1 MAIRSMTGFAQI
13 KGLHGKTAYTFSA
26 KSVNHRF
33 LDLHLRLPA
42 RSELLEQQLRKL
54 FKEKMHRGHVE
65 LSLALEY
72 AGACGVSVNRELV
85 LGYVKAFRELR
96 DELDLHGEVD
106 LNAVFRLNGVL
117 SASSEMPDEA
127 GLQAGSQEELQAGLQ
142 GTLLTAAAALI
153 DQLNANRRL
162 EGDHTRAELEARMN
176 HLERNTGE
184 VEKLRSTV
192 LQAHL
197 ERIRAR
203 MAELLEGKADP
214 DRILQE
220 AALLAERSDVQE
232 EIVRLLT
239 HIRHFRGLLEEG
251 EDVGKK
257 LDFLLQEM
265 NREANTMLSKTTGL
279 AGDAMRITELGL
291 ALKSD
296 IEKSR
301 EQVQNVE

>member
-1 MAIRSMTGFAQI
+1 MSIRSMTGFAQL
-13 KGLHGKTAYTFSA
+13 KGQHGKTAYTFST

-33 LDLHLRLPA
+33 LDLHLRLPG
-42 RSELLEQQLRKL
+42 RSDLFEQKLRKL

-65 LSLALEY
+65 LTLTLEY
-72 AGACGVSVNRELV
+72 AGASGISVNRDLIS
-85 LGYVKAFRELR
+85 GYVKAFRELSS
-96 DELDLHGEVD
+96 DLDLHGDVD

-117 SASSEMPDEA
+117 SASSEMPEEA
-127 GLQAGSQEELQAGLQ
+127 ELQA
-142 GTLLTAAAALI
+142 TLLSAAAELI
-153 DQLNANRRL
+153 DLLNANRQI
-162 EGDHTRAELEARMN
+162 EGDHTRAELESRMDQ
-176 HLERNTGE
+176 LERNTAE
-184 VEKLRSTV
+184 VETLRGAV

-197 ERIRAR
+197 ERIRSR
-203 MAELLEGKADP
+203 MAELLEGQADP

-220 AALLAERSDVQE
+220 AAMLAERSDIQE

-239 HIRHFRGLLEEG
+239 HIKHFRGLLAEG

>member
-1 MAIRSMTGFAQI
+1 MSIRSMTGFAQI
-13 KGLHGKTAYTFSA
+13 KGQQDKTAYTFTA

-33 LDLHLRLPA
+33 LDLHLRLPG
-42 RSELLEQQLRKL
+42 RSDLFEQQLRKL

-65 LSLALEY
+65 LTLTLEY
-72 AGACGVSVNRELV
+72 ASASGISVNRELV
-85 LGYVKAFRELR
+85 SGYVNVFRELSN
-96 DELDLHGEVD
+96 ELGLHGELD

-117 SASSEMPDEA
+117 SASSEMPEEA
-127 GLQAGSQEELQAGLQ
+127 DLQTA
-142 GTLLTAAAALI
+142 LLSAADALI
-153 DQLNANRRL
+153 DLLNANRRL
-162 EGDHTRAELEARMN
+162 EGDHTRAELESRMDL
-176 HLERNTGE
+176 LERNTAEIETMRG
-184 VEKLRSTV
+184 TV

-197 ERIRAR
+197 DRIRAR
-203 MAELLEGKADP
+203 MAELLEGNADP

-220 AALLAERSDVQE
+220 AAMLAERSDVQE

-251 EDVGKK
+251 ADVGKK

-265 NREANTMLSKTTGL
+265 SREANTMLSKTTGL

>member
-1 MAIRSMTGFAQI
+1 MSICSMTGFAQK
-13 KGLHGKTAYTFSA
+13 KGQHGRTAYTFTA

-33 LDLHLRLPA
+33 LDLHLRLPG
-42 RSELLEQQLRKL
+42 RSELFEQQLRKL
-54 FKEKMHRGHVE
+54 FKDKMHRGHVE
-65 LSLALEY
+65 LTLTLEY
-72 AGACGVSVNRELV
+72 AGASGVSVNQELV
-85 LGYVKAFRELR
+85 SGYVKAFRALS
-96 DELDLHGEVD
+96 DELSLHGEPD
-106 LNAVFRLNGVL
+106 LNAIFRLNGVF

-127 GLQAGSQEELQAGLQ
+127 ELQEALLRAAGE
-142 GTLLTAAAALI
+142 LI
-153 DQLNANRRL
+153 EELNANRRA
-162 EGDHTRAELEARMN
+162 EGDHTRSELEARMAQ
-176 HLERNTGE
+176 LERNTRE
-184 VEKLRSTV
+184 VEKLRGAV
-192 LQAHL
+192 LEAHL

-203 MAELLEGKADP
+203 MAELLEGRAEP
-214 DRILQE
+214 ERILQE
-220 AALLAERSDVQE
+220 AAMLAERSDVQE

-265 NREANTMLSKTTGL
+265 NREANTMLSKTSGL
-279 AGDAMRITELGL
+279 TGDALCITELGL

>member
-1 MAIRSMTGFAQI
+1 MSIRSMTGFAQL
-13 KGLHGKTAYTFSA
+13 KGQHGKTAYTFSI

-33 LDLHLRLPA
+33 LDLHLRLPM
-42 RSELLEQQLRKL
+42 RSELFEQKLRKL

-65 LSLALEY
+65 LTLTLEY
-72 AGACGVSVNRELV
+72 AGASGISVNRELV
-85 LGYVKAFRELR
+85 SGYVKAFRELSG
-96 DELDLHGEVD
+96 ELDVHGEID
-106 LNAVFRLNGVL
+106 LNAIFRINGVL
-117 SASSEMPDEA
+117 SASSEMPEEA
-127 GLQAGSQEELQAGLQ
+127 ELQT
-142 GTLLTAAAALI
+142 TLLAAAAELI
-153 DQLNANRRL
+153 DLLNANRRL
-162 EGDHTRAELEARMN
+162 EGDHTRTELESRMDQ
-176 HLERNTGE
+176 LERNTAE
-184 VEKLRSTV
+184 VETMRGAV

-197 ERIRAR
+197 ERIRTR

-239 HIRHFRGLLEEG
+239 HIKHFRGLLLEG

>member
-1 MAIRSMTGFAQI
+1 MSIRSMTGFAQK
-13 KGLHGKTAYTFSA
+13 KGQHGKTAYTFTA

-33 LDLHLRLPA
+33 LDLHLRLPG
-42 RSELLEQQLRKL
+42 RSELFDQRLRKL

-65 LSLALEY
+65 LTLALEY
-72 AGACGVSVNRELV
+72 AGASGVSVNQELV
-85 LGYVKAFRELR
+85 TGYVKAFRALS
-96 DELDLHGEVD
+96 DELDLHVEPD
-106 LNAVFRLNGVL
+106 LNAIFRLNGVF
-117 SASSEMPDEA
+117 SASSEMSGEP
-127 GLQAGSQEELQAGLQ
+127 ELQEALLEAAG
-142 GTLLTAAAALI
+142 ALI
-153 DQLNANRRL
+153 DELNANRRA
-162 EGDHTRAELEARMN
+162 EGDHTRAELEARMA
-176 HLERNTGE
+176 HLERNTSK
-184 VEKLRSTV
+184 VETLRGSV
-192 LQAHL
+192 LEAHL

-203 MAELLEGKADP
+203 MAELLEGRAEP
-214 DRILQE
+214 ERILQE

-265 NREANTMLSKTTGL
+265 NREANTMLSKTSGL
-279 AGDAMRITELGL
+279 TGDAMRITELGL

>member
-1 MAIRSMTGFAQI
+1 MSIRSMTGFAQL
-13 KGLHGKTAYTFSA
+13 KGQHGKTAYTFST

-33 LDLHLRLPA
+33 LDLHLRLPG
-42 RSELLEQQLRKL
+42 RSDLFEQKLRKL

-65 LSLALEY
+65 LTLTLEY
-72 AGACGVSVNRELV
+72 AGASGISVNRDLIS
-85 LGYVKAFRELR
+85 GYVKAFRELSS
-96 DELDLHGEVD
+96 DLDLHGDVD

-117 SASSEMPDEA
+117 SASSEMPEEA
-127 GLQAGSQEELQAGLQ
+127 ELQA
-142 GTLLTAAAALI
+142 TLLSAAAELI
-153 DQLNANRRL
+153 DLLNANRQI
-162 EGDHTRAELEARMN
+162 EGDHTRAELESRMDQ
-176 HLERNTGE
+176 LERNTAE
-184 VEKLRSTV
+184 VETLRGAV

-197 ERIRAR
+197 ERIRSR
-203 MAELLEGKADP
+203 MAELLEGQADP

-220 AALLAERSDVQE
+220 AAMLAERSDIQE

-239 HIRHFRGLLEEG
+239 HIKHFRGLLAEG

-265 NREANTMLSKTTGL
+265 NRETNTMLSKTTGL

>member
-13 KGLHGKTAYTFSA
+13 KGQHGKTGYTFTA

-33 LDLHLRLPA
+33 LDLHLRLPG
-42 RSELLEQQLRKL
+42 RSELFEQRLRKL

-65 LSLALEY
+65 VTLSLEY
-72 AGACGVSVNRELV
+72 AGASGVSVNQELV
-85 LGYVKAFRELR
+85 SGYVKAFRGLS
-96 DELDLHGEVD
+96 DELDLHGEPD
-106 LNAVFRLNGVL
+106 LNALFRLTGVL
-117 SASSEMPDEA
+117 SASSEMPEEA
-127 GLQAGSQEELQAGLQ
+127 ELQEALAAVASELIGL
-142 GTLLTAAAALI
+142 
-153 DQLNANRRL
+153 LNANRRL
-162 EGDHTRAELEARMN
+162 EGDHTGAELEARMDL
-176 HLERNTGE
+176 LERNTAE
-184 VEKLRSTV
+184 VAQLRGTV
-192 LQAHL
+192 LAAHL
-197 ERIRAR
+197 ERLRTR
-203 MAELLEGKADP
+203 MAELLEGKAEP

-232 EIVRLLT
+232 EIVRLQT
-239 HIRHFRGLLEEG
+239 HIRHFRGLLQEG

-265 NREANTMLSKTTGL
+265 NREANTMLSKTSGL

>member
-1 MAIRSMTGFAQI
+1 MSIRSMTGFAQI
-13 KGLHGKTAYTFSA
+13 KGQQGKTAYTFTA

-33 LDLHLRLPA
+33 LDLHLRLPG
-42 RSELLEQQLRKL
+42 RSDVFEQQLRKL

-65 LSLALEY
+65 LTLTLEY
-72 AGACGVSVNRELV
+72 AGASGLSVNHELV
-85 LGYVKAFRELR
+85 SGYVKAFRDISR
-96 DELDLHGEVD
+96 ELDLRAEVD

-117 SASSEMPDEA
+117 SASSEMPDE
-127 GLQAGSQEELQAGLQ
+127 SELQAA
-142 GTLLTAAAALI
+142 LLSAANELI
-153 DQLNANRRL
+153 DLLNANRQL
-162 EGDHTRAELEARMN
+162 EGDHTCDELVARMDQ
-176 HLERNTGE
+176 LERNTSE
-184 VEKLRSTV
+184 VEKLRGTV

-220 AALLAERSDVQE
+220 AAMLAERSDVQE
-232 EIVRLLT
+232 EIVRMLT
-239 HIRHFRGLLEEG
+239 HVKHFRGLLNEG

>member
-13 KGLHGKTAYTFSA
+13 KGQQGKTAYTFTA

-33 LDLHLRLPA
+33 LDLHLRLPGN
-42 RSELLEQQLRKL
+42 SDLFEQQLRKL

-65 LSLALEY
+65 VGLTLEY
-72 AGACGVSVNRELV
+72 AGASGVSVNQELV
-85 LGYVKAFRELR
+85 SGYVNAFRALSK
-96 DELDLHGEVD
+96 ELDLRGEVD

-117 SASSEMPDEA
+117 SASSEMPDEVQLRA
-127 GLQAGSQEELQAGLQ
+127 
-142 GTLLTAAAALI
+142 TLLEAAGELI
-153 DQLNANRRL
+153 ELLNANRRL
-162 EGDHTRAELEARMN
+162 EGDHTRAELESRMEQ
-176 HLERNTGE
+176 LESNTAE
-184 VEKLRSTV
+184 VEKLRSMV
-192 LQAHL
+192 LEAHL
-197 ERIRAR
+197 ERIRTR

-220 AALLAERSDVQE
+220 AAMLAERSDVQE
-232 EIVRLLT
+232 EIVRLQS
-239 HIRHFRGLLEEG
+239 HIKHFRGLLAEG

-279 AGDAMRITELGL
+279 AGEAMRITELGL

>member
-1 MAIRSMTGFAQI
+1 MSIRSMTGFAQL
-13 KGLHGKTAYTFSA
+13 KGQHGKTAYTFST

-33 LDLHLRLPA
+33 LDLHLRLPG
-42 RSELLEQQLRKL
+42 RSDVFEQQLRKL

-65 LSLALEY
+65 LTLTLEY
-72 AGACGVSVNRELV
+72 AGASGISVNRELIS
-85 LGYVKAFRELR
+85 GYVKAFRELSG
-96 DELDLHGEVD
+96 DLDLHGDVD

-117 SASSEMPDEA
+117 SASSEMPEEA
-127 GLQAGSQEELQAGLQ
+127 ELQS
-142 GTLLTAAAALI
+142 TLLAAAAELI
-153 DQLNANRRL
+153 DLLNANRQL
-162 EGDHTRAELEARMN
+162 EGDHTRTELESRMDQ
-176 HLERNTGE
+176 LERNTAE
-184 VEKLRSTV
+184 VETLRGAV

-197 ERIRAR
+197 ERIRSR

-220 AALLAERSDVQE
+220 AAMLAERSDIQE

-239 HIRHFRGLLEEG
+239 HIKHFRGLLVEG

>member
-1 MAIRSMTGFAQI
+1 MNAI
-13 KGLHGKTAYTFSA
+13 
-26 KSVNHRF
+26 
-33 LDLHLRLPA
+33 
-42 RSELLEQQLRKL
+42 
-54 FKEKMHRGHVE
+54 
-65 LSLALEY
+65 
-72 AGACGVSVNRELV
+72 
-85 LGYVKAFRELR
+85 
-96 DELDLHGEVD
+96 
-106 LNAVFRLNGVL
+106 FRLNGVL

-127 GLQAGSQEELQAGLQ
+127 GLQAA
-142 GTLLTAAAALI
+142 LLAAAAELI
-153 DQLNANRRL
+153 DLLNANRRL
-162 EGDHTRAELEARMN
+162 EGDHTRAELESRMN
-176 HLERNTGE
+176 QLERNTAE
-184 VEKLRSTV
+184 VAKLRGTV

-203 MAELLEGKADP
+203 MAELLEGQADP

-220 AALLAERSDVQE
+220 AAMLAERSDVQE
-232 EIVRLLT
+232 EIVRLQT
-239 HIRHFRGLLEEG
+239 HIKHFRGLLEEG

>member
-1 MAIRSMTGFAQI
+1 MTGFAQI
-13 KGLHGKTAYTFSA
+13 KGQQGKTAYTLTA

-33 LDLHLRLPA
+33 LDLHLRLPG
-42 RSELLEQQLRKL
+42 RSDLFEQQLRKL
-54 FKEKMHRGHVE
+54 FKEKIHRGHVE
-65 LSLALEY
+65 LTLTLEY
-72 AGACGVSVNRELV
+72 AGASGVSVNRELV
-85 LGYVKAFRELR
+85 SGYVKAFRELSS
-96 DELDLHGEVD
+96 ELDLHGELD
-106 LNAVFRLNGVL
+106 LNAIFRLNGVL
-117 SASSEMPDEA
+117 SASSEMPQEA
-127 GLQAGSQEELQAGLQ
+127 DLQPILLSAVAELI
-142 GTLLTAAAALI
+142 TL
-153 DQLNANRRL
+153 LNANRRL
-162 EGDHTRAELEARMN
+162 EGDHTSAELESRMDQI
-176 HLERNTGE
+176 ERNTAE
-184 VEKLRSTV
+184 VETLRGTV

-197 ERIRAR
+197 ERIRSR
-203 MAELLEGKADP
+203 MAELLADKADP

-220 AALLAERSDVQE
+220 AAMLAERSDVQE

-239 HIRHFRGLLEEG
+239 HVKHFRGLLQEG

>member
-1 MAIRSMTGFAQI
+1 MSIRSMTGFAQI
-13 KGLHGKTAYTFSA
+13 KGQQGKTAYTFTA

-33 LDLHLRLPA
+33 LDLHLRLPG
-42 RSELLEQQLRKL
+42 RSDLFEQQLRKL

-65 LSLALEY
+65 LTLTLEY
-72 AGACGVSVNRELV
+72 AGASGISVNRELV
-85 LGYVKAFRELR
+85 SGYVNVFRELSNELGLHG
-96 DELDLHGEVD
+96 ELDL
-106 LNAVFRLNGVL
+106 NAIFRLNGVL
-117 SASSEMPDEA
+117 SASSEMPEEA
-127 GLQAGSQEELQAGLQ
+127 DLQTA
-142 GTLLTAAAALI
+142 LLSAADALI
-153 DQLNANRRL
+153 DLLNANRRL
-162 EGDHTRAELEARMN
+162 EGDHTRAELESRMDQ
-176 HLERNTGE
+176 LERNTAEIETMRG
-184 VEKLRSTV
+184 TV

-197 ERIRAR
+197 DCIRAR

-220 AALLAERSDVQE
+220 AAMLAERSDVQE

-239 HIRHFRGLLEEG
+239 HIRHFRGLLKEG
-251 EDVGKK
+251 ADVGKK

-265 NREANTMLSKTTGL
+265 SREANTMLSKTTGL

>member
-1 MAIRSMTGFAQI
+1 MSIRSMTGFAQI
-13 KGLHGKTAYTFSA
+13 KGQHGKTAYTFSA

-33 LDLHLRLPA
+33 LDLHLRLPGK
-42 RSELLEQQLRKL
+42 SDLFEQQLRKL

-65 LSLALEY
+65 LTLTLEY
-72 AGACGVSVNRELV
+72 AGASGLSVNRELV
-85 LGYVKAFRELR
+85 SSYVKAFRELSK
-96 DELDLHGEVD
+96 EFDLRAEID
-106 LNAVFRLNGVL
+106 MNALFRLPGVL
-117 SASSEMPDEA
+117 SASSEMPEE
-127 GLQAGSQEELQAGLQ
+127 SELQA
-142 GTLLTAAAALI
+142 TLLAAAAELI
-153 DQLNANRRL
+153 DLLNANRRQ
-162 EGDHTRAELEARMN
+162 EGDHTRAELESRMDQ
-176 HLERNTGE
+176 LERNTAE
-184 VEKLRSTV
+184 VETFRGAV

-197 ERIRAR
+197 ERIRTR

-220 AALLAERSDVQE
+220 AAMLAERSDVQE

-239 HIRHFRGLLEEG
+239 HFKHFRGLLAEG

>member
-13 KGLHGKTAYTFSA
+13 KGQHGKTAYTFTA

-33 LDLHLRLPA
+33 LDLHLRLPG

-54 FKEKMHRGHVE
+54 CKEKMHRGHVE
-65 LSLALEY
+65 LTLSLEY
-72 AGACGVSVNRELV
+72 AGATGISVNHELV
-85 LGYVKAFRELR
+85 SGYVKAFRELAN
-96 DELDLHGEVD
+96 EFDLHGEVD
-106 LNAVFRLNGVL
+106 LNTLFRLNGVL

-127 GLQAGSQEELQAGLQ
+127 ELQTELI
-142 GTLLTAAAALI
+142 TAAAGLI
-153 DQLNANRRL
+153 DLLNANRRL
-162 EGDHTRAELEARMN
+162 EGDHTRAELDVRMDQ
-176 HLERNTGE
+176 LERNNGE
-184 VEKLRSTV
+184 VEKLRGTV
-192 LQAHL
+192 LEAHL

-203 MAELLEGKADP
+203 MTELLEGKFDD
-214 DRILQE
+214 DRIMQE
-220 AALLAERSDVQE
+220 AAMLAERSDVQE

-239 HIRHFRGLLEEG
+239 HIKHFRGLLDEG
-251 EDVGKK
+251 ENVGKK

>member
-1 MAIRSMTGFAQI
+1 MSIRSMTGFAQL
-13 KGLHGKTAYTFSA
+13 KGQHGKTAYTVTV

-33 LDLHLRLPA
+33 LDLQLRLPA
-42 RSELLEQQLRKL
+42 RSDLLEQQLRKL

-65 LSLALEY
+65 LTLTLEY
-72 AGACGVSVNRELV
+72 AGASGVSVNHELV
-85 LGYVKAFRELR
+85 RGYAQAFRQLSQ
-96 DELDLHGEVD
+96 ELDLHAEPD
-106 LNAVFRLNGVL
+106 LNAIFRLNGVL
-117 SASSEMPDEA
+117 SASSEMPEEA
-127 GLQAGSQEELQAGLQ
+127 ELQA
-142 GTLLTAAAALI
+142 TLLASAAELI
-153 DQLNANRRL
+153 DLLNANRRL
-162 EGDHTRAELEARMN
+162 EGDHTRAELELRMDQ
-176 HLERNTGE
+176 LEHNAAQ
-184 VEKLRSTV
+184 VEKLRSAV

-203 MAELLEGKADP
+203 MAELLESKADP

-220 AALLAERSDVQE
+220 AAMLAERSDIQE
-232 EIVRLLT
+232 EIVRLQT
-239 HIRHFRGLLEEG
+239 HIKHFRGLLAEG
-251 EDVGKK
+251 EDIGKK

>member
-1 MAIRSMTGFAQI
+1 M
-13 KGLHGKTAYTFSA
+13 
-26 KSVNHRF
+26 
-33 LDLHLRLPA
+33 
-42 RSELLEQQLRKL
+42 
-54 FKEKMHRGHVE
+54 
-65 LSLALEY
+65 
-72 AGACGVSVNRELV
+72 
-85 LGYVKAFRELR
+85 
-96 DELDLHGEVD
+96 
-106 LNAVFRLNGVL
+106 
-117 SASSEMPDEA
+117 
-127 GLQAGSQEELQAGLQ
+127 
-142 GTLLTAAAALI
+142 AAAAELI
-153 DQLNANRRL
+153 DLLNANRRL
-162 EGDHTRAELEARMN
+162 EGDHTRAELESRMDQ
-176 HLERNTGE
+176 LERNTAE
-184 VEKLRSTV
+184 VETMREAV

-197 ERIRAR
+197 ERIRTR
-203 MAELLEGKADP
+203 MAELLEGNADS

-239 HIRHFRGLLEEG
+239 HIKHFRALLLEG